1 MSSRK
6 RLCRFIAV
14 TTSLIIF
21 VVYLLNN
28 MESTE
33 KLRTLGLGVIRM
45 LADPGEQSSPKKK
58 SYDILLVGY
67 LRGGTTFTGG
77 ILGSRKNSFYL
88 YEPLHN
94 LSTFGYFKPGY
105 ECSLKH
111 ESCRERKQGEE
122 KILTIVKAVFDC
134 DSDSYNQTL
143 RWWQIRFSGAA
154 EKVNDKNCDKK
165 SGSSTEACLMKY
177 LKLCSTY
184 GSVVSKIPRLS
195 VSLAVKLLER
205 LPNLKIIYLLR
216 DPRAIMNSR
225 KRLRWT
231 PVPGGAISLC
241 NKMTDDYLA
250 SQKAQIAYPG
260 RLQIVFYE
268 DIVTQPLETLKT
280 IYNFAG
286 YEFDAAE
293 QLRLDKMT
301 KNSARIATNWRKVIN
316 KVVLRETNKACTHV
330 YRLFG
335 YPQLTDPW
343 NKNTSF
349 PLRIKTEYEQIP

>member
-1 MSSRK
+1 MTDFCDIFQHWRFLYYLWIFWRSSYSHLSPNVTKNRK
-6 RLCRFIAV
+6 RF
-14 TTSLIIF
+14 
-21 VVYLLNN
+21 
-28 MESTE
+28 
-33 KLRTLGLGVIRM
+33 
-45 LADPGEQSSPKKK
+45 ADPGEQSSPKKK

-67 LRGGTTFTGG
+67 LRGGTTFTGD
-77 ILGSRKNSFYL
+77 IIGSRRKDSFYM
-88 YEPLHN
+88 YEPLYA
-94 LSTFGYFKPGY
+94 LSKFGYFKPGY
-105 ECSLKH
+105 ECSLNS
-111 ESCRERKQGEE
+111 ESCRKGNQGDE
-122 KILTIVKAVFDC
+122 KILKIVKAVFNC
-134 DSDSYNQTL
+134 DSDNYKKTIL
-143 RWWQIRFSGAA
+143 RWEVDLSGAS
-154 EKVNDKNCDKK
+154 EKVNDTSWNIKSKK
-165 SGSSTEACLMKY
+165 CTEACLMKY
-177 LKLCSTY
+177 LNLCPTY

-195 VSLAVKLLER
+195 VSLAVKLLEM
-205 LPNLKIIYLLR
+205 LPNLKIIHLLR

-225 KRLRWT
+225 KHLRWT

-301 KNSARIATNWRKVIN
+301 NNSARIATNWRKVIN
-316 KVVLRETNKACTHV
+316 NVVLSETNKACTHV

-349 PLRIKTEYEQIP
+349 PLRIKTEYEQNP